1 MIQHVIE
8 NYFQLRDKIKSDRS
22 LLDQTAKYVL
32 ENISNFNNDINAYIR
47 VYDDEVL
54 DYARNCE
61 LDKNLSGMMV
71 GLKDLFCYKD
81 HVVEASSKILQNFT
95 SQINATAVQRII
107 DNGGIIVGHQNCD
120 QFGMGASNENSYY
133 GPSHNGLDLR
143 KSAGGSSGGSAVA
156 VQNNMCHVALG
167 TDTGGSVRQPAA
179 FCGIIGFKPTYGR
192 ISRYGVIP
200 YASSFDTVGFLGK
213 CVEDIAL
220 VLENVA
226 GKDDY
231 DCTASDRPVEKYFEN
246 LDTVNLND
254 VKVAYIKETL
264 DIDGLQK
271 EIHDSVVSLLNKLQG
286 RGLSVKE
293 KNFKYVDS
301 LAPVYYI
308 ITAAE
313 AAANFARL
321 DGIRYGHRTKEKVDN
336 LEEFVKRNRGEGFG
350 LEVKKRI
357 LFGNY
362 VLTSEGM
369 LEQAQKVRRIIL
381 NEIDNIF
388 GDCDFI
394 ILPTTPT
401 TAFDLN
407 RRYVSSQESY
417 LTDLFTY
424 LASVCGL
431 PAISI
436 PYGKDDNGLPIGVQ
450 IIGHKFEEQKLL
462 SFSKKILAEVNF

>member
-8 NYFQLRDKIKSDRS
+8 NYFQLREKIKSDRS
-22 LLDQTAKYVL
+22 LLEQTAKCVL
-32 ENISNFNNDINAYIR
+32 ENISNYNNDINAYLR

-54 DYARNCE
+54 DYAKNCE
-61 LDKNLSGMMV
+61 IDKNLSGMMV
-71 GLKDLFCYKD
+71 GLKDLLCYKD
-81 HVVEASSKILQNFT
+81 HIVEASSKILKNFT
-95 SQINATAVQRII
+95 SQINATVVQRII
-107 DNGGIIVGHQNCD
+107 DNGGVIVGHQNCD
-120 QFGMGASNENSYY
+120 QFGMGSSNENSCY
-133 GPSHNGLDLR
+133 GPSYNGLDLR
-143 KSAGGSSGGSAVA
+143 KSAGGSSGGSATA
-156 VQNNMCHVALG
+156 VQNNMCHVAIG

-200 YASSFDTVGFLGK
+200 YSSSFDTVSILGK

-226 GKDDY
+226 GKDEY
-231 DCTASDRPVEKYFEN
+231 DCTSSDRPVEKYFDN
-246 LDTVNLND
+246 LDSVNFND
-254 VKVAYIKETL
+254 VKISYIKETL
-264 DIDGLQK
+264 NVDGLQK

-286 RGLSVKE
+286 QGLTVKE
-293 KNFKYVDS
+293 KNFKHVDS
-301 LAPVYYI
+301 LAPTYYI

-313 AAANFARL
+313 AATNFARL
-321 DGIRYGHRTKEKVDN
+321 DGIRYGYCTNEKVN
-336 LEEFVKRNRGEGFG
+336 NIEEFVKKNRSEGFG

-362 VLTSEGM
+362 VLTSEGI
-369 LEQAQKVRRIIL
+369 LEQAQKVRRVIL
-381 NEIDNIF
+381 NEINNIF
-388 GDCDFI
+388 ADSDFI

-407 RRYVSSQESY
+407 RKNVCPQESY

-424 LASVCGL
+424 IASICGL

-436 PYGKDDNGLPIGVQ
+436 PYGKDDNGLPIGIQ
-450 IIGHKFEEQKLL
+450 IIGHKFDEQKLL
-462 SFSKKILAEVNF
+462 SFSKKILSEVNF

>member
-1 MIQHVIE
+1 
-8 NYFQLRDKIKSDRS
+8 
-22 LLDQTAKYVL
+22 
-32 ENISNFNNDINAYIR
+32 
-47 VYDDEVL
+47 
-54 DYARNCE
+54 
-61 LDKNLSGMMV
+61 
-71 GLKDLFCYKD
+71 
-81 HVVEASSKILQNFT
+81 
-95 SQINATAVQRII
+95 
-107 DNGGIIVGHQNCD
+107 
-120 QFGMGASNENSYY
+120 
-133 GPSHNGLDLR
+133 
-143 KSAGGSSGGSAVA
+143 
-156 VQNNMCHVALG
+156 
-167 TDTGGSVRQPAA
+167 
-179 FCGIIGFKPTYGR
+179 
-192 ISRYGVIP
+192 
-200 YASSFDTVGFLGK
+200 
-213 CVEDIAL
+213 
-220 VLENVA
+220 
-226 GKDDY
+226 
-231 DCTASDRPVEKYFEN
+231 
-246 LDTVNLND
+246 VNLND

-264 DIDGLQK
+264 DIEGLQK
-271 EIHDSVVSLLNKLQG
+271 EIHNSVVSLLNKLQG

-321 DGIRYGHRTKEKVDN
+321 DGIRYGYRTREKVDN

-350 LEVKKRI
+350 LEVKKRL

-362 VLTSEGM
+362 VLTSEGV

-407 RRYVSSQESY
+407 RQYVSPQESY